1 MVSLSKRVDTQVLQ
15 GNPELLDPVDFA
27 NIRGLTAKLHEKISS
42 GTYDSPSWDLIRT
55 AKLASRI
62 YAPLGTLMSLGD
74 HVRLSRSFLELFK
87 APQDYLPVGNE
98 AEVQELRKLQA
109 DLKVSSLC
117 LARWFSKT

>member
-1 MVSLSKRVDTQVLQ
+1 MVSLSTRVATQALQ
-15 GNPELLDPVDFA
+15 DNPELLDPVDFA

-117 LARWFSKT
+117 LEKVVF

>member
-1 MVSLSKRVDTQVLQ
+1 LVSLSTRVATQVLQ
-15 GNPELLDPVDFA
+15 DNPELLDPVNFA

-117 LARWFSKT
+117 LEKVVF